1 MPIRISIPK
10 YTSNNNEN
18 LRSKYIGKV
27 TLFTK
32 FDFKFKI
39 IDLNFFKDKWSAFK
53 AGPLGEFAYGKLNI
67 LNSSTII
74 WTYVYSNQTLIDD
87 IQFQKSHKI
96 QVENVF
102 NMRKEFIDSNES
114 SSPINPVPASSYTAK
129 SRQAKLIILFI
140 FTVISLFSIF
150 IVFFFVRKRLR
161 SREKKFFANYSN
173 LVENEFDS

>member
-1 MPIRISIPK
+1 M
-10 YTSNNNEN
+10 
-18 LRSKYIGKV
+18 
-27 TLFTK
+27 
-32 FDFKFKI
+32 
-39 IDLNFFKDKWSAFK
+39 
-53 AGPLGEFAYGKLNI
+53 GEFSYGKLNI

-74 WTYVYSNQTLIDD
+74 WTYVYSNQTLIDE

-102 NMRKEFIDSNES
+102 NTRKEFIDSNES
-114 SSPINPVPASSYTAK
+114 SLPINPAPTSSYTAK

-140 FTVISLFSIF
+140 FTVMSLFSIF
-150 IVFFFVRKRLR
+150 VVFFFVRKRLR

>member
-1 MPIRISIPK
+1 M
-10 YTSNNNEN
+10 
-18 LRSKYIGKV
+18 
-27 TLFTK
+27 
-32 FDFKFKI
+32 D
-39 IDLNFFKDKWSAFK
+39 
-53 AGPLGEFAYGKLNI
+53 EFSYGKLNI

-74 WTYVYSNQTLIDD
+74 WTYVYSNQTLIDE

-102 NMRKEFIDSNES
+102 NTRKEFIDSNES
-114 SSPINPVPASSYTAK
+114 YLPINPVPSSISSYTAK

-140 FTVISLFSIF
+140 FTVMSLFSIF
-150 IVFFFVRKRLR
+150 FVFFFVRKRLR